1 MKFLLECLIA
11 VFLHPVAFVLCLIHL
26 AGRTDLNTT
35 QKVMWG
41 IVVIIWGIGPILYL
55 LFGNGEF
62 W

>member
-11 VFLHPVAFVLCLIHL
+11 IVLHPIAFILCLIHL

-35 QKVMWG
+35 QKVIWA
-41 IVVIIWGIGPILYL
+41 IVVVVWGIGPILYL
-55 LFGNGEF
+55 LVGRGEF